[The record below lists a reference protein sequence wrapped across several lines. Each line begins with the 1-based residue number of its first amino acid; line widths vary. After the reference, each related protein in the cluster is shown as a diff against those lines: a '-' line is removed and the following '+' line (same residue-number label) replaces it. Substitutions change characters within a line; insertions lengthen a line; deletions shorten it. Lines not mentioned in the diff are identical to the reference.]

1 MGKCNHGH
9 ALAFCCCGGCGM
21 MVGLIEGGNM
31 QMLNVDEKDSLD
43 MEDLQVVLQ
52 NFSSQLLYELIKT

>member
-52 NFSSQLLYELIKT
+52 NFSSQ